1 MSEPGR
7 KPLGI
12 YGGTFDPVHLAHL
25 RLAEEAVDHLG
36 LSGVRWIPAGQP
48 ALRNAP
54 RASAEERLAMV
65 RLAIAGNPR
74 FSLDTGEIDVAQP
87 SYTVPTLERL
97 RLPQHCG
104 SEASLVLLVGA
115 DTFLGMGSWHRR
127 ERLFELAHVAVACR
141 PGFTL
146 EAGNLPPELAEIFHQ
161 RHCADP
167 ACLGASPAG
176 CLVTFPMTPLDVSAT
191 RIRALLSRGESTR
204 YLQPDAVIDYI
215 HRHQLYP
222 TEH

>member
-1 MSEPGR
+1 MVFRDIQSLKIMEIG
-7 KPLGI
+7 
-12 YGGTFDPVHLAHL
+12 FDFG
-25 RLAEEAVDHLG
+25 AVG
-36 LSGVRWIPAGQP
+36 P
-48 ALRNAP
+48 
-54 RASAEERLAMV
+54 
-65 RLAIAGNPR
+65 
-74 FSLDTGEIDVAQP
+74 F
-87 SYTVPTLERL
+87 LERL
-97 RLPQHCG
+97 RLPQYCG

-146 EAGNLPPELAEIFHQ
+146 EARNLPAALAEIFHQ

-191 RIRALLSRGESTR
+191 RIRALLSRGYAIVRDASGAIVTTAAR
-204 YLQPDAVIDYI
+204 ARDAGHLRLQFADGEVPVTIAGSDPPPAQGAP
-215 HRHQLYP
+215 RPARKPSAPPPKRGQGELF
-222 TEH
+222 